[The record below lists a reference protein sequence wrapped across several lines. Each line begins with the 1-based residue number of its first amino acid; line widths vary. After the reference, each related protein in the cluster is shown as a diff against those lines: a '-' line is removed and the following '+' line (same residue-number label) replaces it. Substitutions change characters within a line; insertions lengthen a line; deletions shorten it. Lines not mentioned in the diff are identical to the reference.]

1 MSDGGD
7 RDYGFET
14 LAIHAGARPEPVTGA
29 RQTPIFQNTSY
40 VFHDADHAA
49 SLFNLMEPGFVY
61 SRLANPTN
69 AVLEERLAALE
80 GGVGGTLVATG
91 HAAQILALFP
101 LMAPGC
107 EIVAANKLYGGSLNQ
122 MGNSFKK
129 FGWKAQFVDPE
140 DPENFRRALS
150 GDTRAL
156 FVESI
161 ANPGGVIVDL
171 EAIAAVAHEA
181 GVPFIVD
188 NTMATPWLCR
198 PIDFGAD
205 IVVNSTTKFLS
216 GNGTSL
222 GGAVVDTGAF
232 PWLEHAD
239 KFPSLAQPAPEYHGL
254 TFAETFGTLAYTTY
268 AHAVSLRDLG
278 ASQQPMNAWLTLL
291 GLETLPLRMERHCAN
306 ARTVAEWLEGHPAVD
321 WVSYAGL
328 PSSPFNA
335 LQRKYMPRGAGSVF
349 TFGLKGGYEAG
360 IRLVETV
367 ELFSHLANVGDARS
381 LILHPASTTHR
392 QLTDEQ
398 RATAGA
404 GDDVIRLSVGLE
416 SVDDLIADL
425 DRSLRAATIRGSIS
439 AAAE

>member
-1 MSDGGD
+1 MSDSD
-7 RDYGFET
+7 DPAWGFET

-80 GGVGGTLVATG
+80 GGVGGTAVATG
-91 HAAQILALFP
+91 HAAQVLALFP

-107 EIVAANKLYGGSLNQ
+107 EVIAANKLYGGSLNQ

-181 GVPFIVD
+181 GVPFVVD

-198 PIDFGAD
+198 PIEFGAD

-222 GGAVVDTGAF
+222 GGAVVDTGDF

-239 KFPSLAQPAPEYHGL
+239 KFPSLARPAPEYHGL

-268 AHAVSLRDLG
+268 AHAVSLRDPRRQPAADERLAHPARAGDPAPAHGAALRQRARRRRMAGGPSGGRLG
-278 ASQQPMNAWLTLL
+278 VLRRAAVEPVSQPAAALHAARRRL
-291 GLETLPLRMERHCAN
+291 GLH
-306 ARTVAEWLEGHPAVD
+306 
-321 WVSYAGL
+321 
-328 PSSPFNA
+328 
-335 LQRKYMPRGAGSVF
+335 
-349 TFGLKGGYEAG
+349 
-360 IRLVETV
+360 
-367 ELFSHLANVGDARS
+367 
-381 LILHPASTTHR
+381 
-392 QLTDEQ
+392 
-398 RATAGA
+398 
-404 GDDVIRLSVGLE
+404 
-416 SVDDLIADL
+416 
-425 DRSLRAATIRGSIS
+425 LRAQGRL
-439 AAAE
+439 

>member
-1 MSDGGD
+1 MSDNGSNA
-7 RDYGFET
+7 DYGFET
-14 LAIHAGARPEPVTGA
+14 LAIHAGAQPEPVTGA

-61 SRLANPTN
+61 SRLSNPTN

-80 GGVGGTLVATG
+80 GGVGATVVSSG

-101 LMAPGC
+101 IMSPGC
-107 EIVAANKLYGGSLNQ
+107 EVIAANKLYGGTLNQ

-129 FGWKAQFVDPE
+129 FGWKAAFVDPV
-140 DPENFRRALS
+140 DPENFRRAMTD
-150 GDTRAL
+150 DTRTI

-171 EAIAAVAHEA
+171 EAVAAIAHEA

-188 NTMATPWLCR
+188 NTMATPFLCR

-222 GGAVVDTGAF
+222 GGAVVDTGDF
-232 PWLEHAD
+232 PWLNHAE
-239 KFPSLAQPAPEYHGL
+239 KFPSLAKPAAEYHGL
-254 TFAETFGTLAYTTY
+254 TFAETFGNLAYTTY

-306 ARTVAEWLEGHPAVD
+306 AEIVAAWLENHSAVN

-328 PSSPFNA
+328 ESSPFNA
-335 LQRKYMPRGAGSVF
+335 LQRKYMPRGGGSVF
-349 TFGLKGGYEAG
+349 TFGLKGGFDAG
-360 IRLVETV
+360 IRLVEGV
-367 ELFSHLANVGDARS
+367 RLFSHLANIGDARS

-392 QLTDEQ
+392 QLTDDQ
-398 RATAGA
+398 RTAAGA

-416 SVDDLIADL
+416 TAGDLIADL
-425 DRSLRAATIRGSIS
+425 DRALKAATHQM
-439 AAAE
+439 AAE

>member
-1 MSDGGD
+1 MSDD
-7 RDYGFET
+7 NNAAYGFET
-14 LAIHAGARPEPVTGA
+14 LAIHAGAQPEPVTGA

-61 SRLANPTN
+61 SRLSNPTN

-80 GGVGGTLVATG
+80 GGVGATVVSSG

-101 LMAPGC
+101 IMSPGC
-107 EIVAANKLYGGSLNQ
+107 EVIAANKLYGGTLNQ

-129 FGWKAQFVDPE
+129 FGWKAAFVDPV

-150 GDTRAL
+150 DDTRAI

-171 EAIAAVAHEA
+171 EAVAAIAQDA

-188 NTMATPWLCR
+188 NTMATPFLCR

-222 GGAVVDTGAF
+222 GGAVVDTGDF
-232 PWLEHAD
+232 PWLSHAD
-239 KFPSLAQPAPEYHGL
+239 KFPSLAKPAAEYHGL
-254 TFAETFGTLAYTTY
+254 TFAETFGNLAYTTY

-306 ARTVAEWLEGHPAVD
+306 AGAVAAWLEAHPAVS

-328 PSSPFNA
+328 KSSPFNS
-335 LQRKYMPRGAGSVF
+335 LQRKYMPRGGGAVF
-349 TFGLKGGYEAG
+349 TFGLKGGFGAG
-360 IRLVETV
+360 IRLVEGV
-367 ELFSHLANVGDARS
+367 RLFSHLANIGDARS
-381 LILHPASTTHR
+381 LVLHPASTTHR

-398 RATAGA
+398 RTAAGA

-416 SVDDLIADL
+416 TVDDLIADL
-425 DRSLRAATIRGSIS
+425 DQALSAVDIP

>member
-1 MSDGGD
+1 M
-7 RDYGFET
+7 
-14 LAIHAGARPEPVTGA
+14 
-29 RQTPIFQNTSY
+29 
-40 VFHDADHAA
+40 
-49 SLFNLMEPGFVY
+49 
-61 SRLANPTN
+61 
-69 AVLEERLAALE
+69 
-80 GGVGGTLVATG
+80 
-91 HAAQILALFP
+91 
-101 LMAPGC
+101 
-107 EIVAANKLYGGSLNQ
+107 
-122 MGNSFKK
+122 
-129 FGWKAQFVDPE
+129 
-140 DPENFRRALS
+140 S

-171 EAIAAVAHEA
+171 EAIAAIAHEA
-181 GVPFIVD
+181 GVPFVVD
-188 NTMATPWLCR
+188 NTMATPYLCR

-232 PWLEHAD
+232 PWLDHAD
-239 KFPSLAQPAPEYHGL
+239 KFPSLARPAPEYHGL

-306 ARTVAEWLEGHPAVD
+306 ARAVAEWLEGHPAVD

-328 PSSPFNA
+328 PSSPFHD
-335 LQRKYMPRGAGSVF
+335 LQQRYMPRGAGSVF

-360 IRLVETV
+360 MRLVETV

-398 RATAGA
+398 RAAAGA
-404 GDDVIRLSVGLE
+404 GDDVIRLSIGLE
-416 SVDDLIADL
+416 TADDLIADL
-425 DRSLRAATIRGSIS
+425 DRALRATAIR

>member
-1 MSDGGD
+1 MSGNGD
-7 RDYGFET
+7 PDYGFET
-14 LAIHAGARPEPVTGA
+14 LAIHAGAQPEPVTGA

-80 GGVGGTLVATG
+80 GGVGGTAVATG
-91 HAAQILALFP
+91 HAAQVLALFP

-107 EIVAANKLYGGSLNQ
+107 EVIAANKLYGGSLNQ

-150 GDTRAL
+150 DDTRAL

-188 NTMATPWLCR
+188 NTMATPFLCR

-222 GGAVVDTGAF
+222 GGAVVDTGDF
-232 PWLEHAD
+232 PWLDHAD
-239 KFPSLAQPAPEYHGL
+239 KFPSLAGPAPEYHGL

-306 ARTVAEWLEGHPAVD
+306 ALAVAQWLEGHPAVD

-328 PSSPFNA
+328 PSSPFHA
-335 LQRKYMPRGAGSVF
+335 LQQKYMPRGAGSVF

-398 RATAGA
+398 RTTAGA

-416 SVDDLIADL
+416 TADDLIADL
-425 DRSLRAATIRGSIS
+425 DRSLRATTIR

>member
-1 MSDGGD
+1 MSDSGD
-7 RDYGFET
+7 PTYGFET

-80 GGVGGTLVATG
+80 SGVGGTLVATG

-425 DRSLRAATIRGSIS
+425 DRSLRATSIR

>member
-1 MSDGGD
+1 MSDSGD

-232 PWLEHAD
+232 PWLDHAD

-425 DRSLRAATIRGSIS
+425 DRSLRATSIR